1 MYRKGI
7 LPLLLLCSVWSWE
20 CSTDHNYLDVPKN
33 ALLQA
38 AYPDSLIA
46 RNEDWAGI
54 RIHIEPL
61 DLSLPDQLMQ
71 ELTSSLIP
79 HVSEMYSFSLM
90 VKPLSQ
96 NLVISPEACNYGI
109 PSFHRTSG
117 LPVDLIIYMRAKT
130 EVSETWTARAKICQI
145 QDGDV
150 QAPLAG
156 MFEIDT
162 SQYSLL
168 TKEDREELILHEIAH
183 VLGLPNLIHSKHSN
197 CAFRHSSH
205 EEVGTAPYLLKLS
218 DEQGKCDRN
227 YVYSEVEER
236 CIVIECDDACEEC
249 DRYDHMKCNKKKECK
264 HYFKEYEIYAHF
276 EKELEEIHIELDKPA
291 QILQKLE
298 CEGLIVEQDLEQL
311 GKNPRCIVNS
321 NKRLQIQLGQGASI
335 INKTISLKP
344 DLLYSLEGEC
354 SEPSPL
360 QISLHISGDIP
371 KPEAVITSPLLF
383 STVCGDERLVISG
396 LNSKNELT
404 KGLFYSWELKQDN
417 NSDLPSFSNFS
428 KEQATISIPTEKL
441 RDTEL
446 EVKLWVKN
454 EFGGIDACT
463 QIIYILSTPAPI
475 ISIQMPNILDQFIQE
490 SDIKAVVENDCELSP
505 NLHLSWVLKEGPIM
519 REIKGDSI
527 KIPHTSLS
535 LYSFSSLNLNWKSRN
550 SSGSLPIPSNYLN
563 PTSEESVPSE
573 TTDSSIPFT
582 MLSNNAI
589 FAQAAAP
596 ATPTTETDEGDDCDD
611 NLGPIWVMLS
621 WTVFMGILTLIA
633 FFISMP
639 RKKDKQV
646 YSPLPPGTE
655 RRERELEVR
664 EQGDHRIVE
673 VVERERRVVE
683 EHWRFYQK
691 FWQYHL
697 TFGICNRYDRHP
709 ALRLL
714 TLTTI
719 IMVEFCIF
727 GILYWALGDPSFEG
741 DDEDDIY
748 EGYGD
753 DIAYIFIAVGITFLY
768 LLIMMTLLAIFDHLH
783 KRGLPML
790 IGLLLT
796 VPLLAAA
803 IVGICLL
810 DAMKFCGRAENEWSM
825 SILWIFLIEV
835 LIMESIVALL
845 FTFVSCC
852 RKSGKRRRA
861 KKAEKRQS
869 REMARA

>member
-1 MYRKGI
+1 MFRKGI

-20 CSTDHNYLDVPKN
+20 CSTDSNYLDVPKN

-38 AYPDSLIA
+38 IYPDSLIA

-61 DLSLPDQLMQ
+61 DLSLSDQIMQ

-79 HVSEMYSFSLM
+79 YVSELYSLSLM

-96 NLVISPEACNYGI
+96 NLVISPEACNYDI
-109 PSFHRTSG
+109 PSSHRASG
-117 LPVDLIIYMRAKT
+117 LPVDLIIYLRAKT
-130 EVSETWTARAKICQI
+130 EVSETWAARAKICQI

-150 QAPLAG
+150 QVPLAG

-197 CAFRHSSH
+197 CSFRHTSH

-218 DEQGKCDRN
+218 QEHAKCERN

-249 DRYDHMKCNKKKECK
+249 DRYDHMKCTKRKECK
-264 HYFKEYEIYAHF
+264 HYFQEYEIIAHF
-276 EKELEEIHIELDKPA
+276 EKELEEIYIELDRPA
-291 QILQKLE
+291 HILEELK
-298 CEGLIVEQDLEQL
+298 CEELIVEQDLEQL
-311 GKNPRCIVNS
+311 GKNPRCIMNS
-321 NKRLQIQLGQGASI
+321 ERRVQIQLGQGASI
-335 INKTISLKP
+335 INKTISLNP
-344 DLLYSLEGEC
+344 DLLYSIEGEC

-383 STVCGDERLVISG
+383 STVCGDESLVISG
-396 LNSKNELT
+396 RNSKNGSS
-404 KGLFYSWELKQDN
+404 KDLFYSWELKQDD

-428 KEQATISIPTEKL
+428 KDQATISIPTEKL

-454 EFGGIDACT
+454 EFGGIDTCT

-475 ISIQMPNILDQFIQE
+475 ISIQIPNALEQFIPE
-490 SDIKAVVENDCELSP
+490 SDIKAVIENDCELSP
-505 NLHLSWVLKEGPIM
+505 NLHLSWILKEGLIM
-519 REIKGDSI
+519 SELQGDSI

-535 LYSFSSLNLNWKSRN
+535 LYSSSSLNLNWKSRN
-550 SSGSLPIPSNYLN
+550 SFGSLPIPSNYLK
-563 PTSEESVPSE
+563 PAPEESVPIE
-573 TTDSSIPFT
+573 ATDSSIPFN
-582 MLSNNAI
+582 MLHNNAI

-596 ATPTTETDEGDDCDD
+596 VTDTDEGDDCDD

-621 WTVFMGILTLIA
+621 WSVFMGILILIA

-664 EQGDHRIVE
+664 DQGDHRIVE
-673 VVERERRVVE
+673 VVERDRRVVK
-683 EHWRFYQK
+683 EHWRFYMK

-727 GILYWALGDPSFEG
+727 GILYWAIGDASFEG

-753 DIAYIFIAVGITFLY
+753 DIAYIFISVGIAFVY
-768 LLIMMTLLAIFDHLH
+768 LLIMMTLLAIFDHLQ
-783 KRGLPML
+783 KRVIPILVV
-790 IGLLLT
+790 LLLT
-796 VPLLAAA
+796 VPLWAAA
-803 IVGICLL
+803 IVGISLL

-852 RKSGKRRRA
+852 KKSGKRRRA
-861 KKAEKRQS
+861 KKAEKKQN
-869 REMARA
+869 REIARA